1 MAEQPQSEESA
12 VSKPTYTT
20 DETAQAIATLLDTK
34 TARNEEP
41 KPNISEEKESNLKEK
56 ENILEEDQAEL
67 SEDINVDDIV
77 DDGETRL
84 ESEEELY
91 DITVQGNNQKVTLDE
106 LIKGYSRESDY
117 TKKTQDLGD
126 QRRELNSQQD
136 SLKKELEA
144 VKLTRNQYA
153 DQLKVLTDNLKAQD
167 NIDWVKLAQDD
178 PQSYAVQKAEYDK
191 IQELKLA
198 AQQEQQRINQEQRT
212 EQEKVYKQ
220 YIAKERQ
227 LLAEKLPIYKDETKG
242 KQFNQNLISFAKEIG
257 YSDQEI
263 SMLVDHSAVMMLADA
278 YRYNQLKKTKLA
290 NKKVNKAPK
299 VVSSNASN
307 IREDSDDAKR
317 INDRMSKLKKS
328 GHLNDAKDV
337 FKEMFFN
344 K

>member
-1 MAEQPQSEESA
+1 M
-12 VSKPTYTT
+12 
-20 DETAQAIATLLDTK
+20 
-34 TARNEEP
+34 
-41 KPNISEEKESNLKEK
+41 
-56 ENILEEDQAEL
+56 
-67 SEDINVDDIV
+67 
-77 DDGETRL
+77 
-84 ESEEELY
+84 
-91 DITVQGNNQKVTLDE
+91 
-106 LIKGYSRESDY
+106 
-117 TKKTQDLGD
+117 
-126 QRRELNSQQD
+126 
-136 SLKKELEA
+136 
-144 VKLTRNQYA
+144 
-153 DQLKVLTDNLKAQD
+153 KAQD
-167 NIDWVKLAQDD
+167 DIDWVKLAQDD

-263 SMLVDHSAVMMLADA
+263 SMLVDHRAVMMLADA